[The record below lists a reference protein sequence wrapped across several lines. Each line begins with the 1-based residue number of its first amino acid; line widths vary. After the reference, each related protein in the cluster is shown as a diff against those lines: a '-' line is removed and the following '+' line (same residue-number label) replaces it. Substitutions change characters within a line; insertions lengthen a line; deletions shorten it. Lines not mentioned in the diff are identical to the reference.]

1 MDRENKQD
9 FSAALKNLC
18 KQIEVALRHSMVTP
32 KDFEL
37 LKEKI
42 YMRQHVLV
50 SRTTLMRIW
59 GYLNESVQ
67 PRTSTLNILTQFL
80 GYGGWN
86 DYRQN
91 ALLNNIQ
98 QSSPVLN
105 RRISVVSDLSQGEQL
120 RLSWH
125 PDRAC
130 DIKYMGNL
138 TFIVVDSENTRLK
151 TGDTF
156 QCSIIIEGEPL
167 YIDNLMQGDRQPI
180 AYVCGKK
187 SGVMFE
193 YIR

>member
-1 MDRENKQD
+1 M
-9 FSAALKNLC
+9 
-18 KQIEVALRHSMVTP
+18 
-32 KDFEL
+32 
-37 LKEKI
+37 
-42 YMRQHVLV
+42 
-50 SRTTLMRIW
+50 
-59 GYLNESVQ
+59 
-67 PRTSTLNILTQFL
+67 
-80 GYGGWN
+80 
-86 DYRQN
+86 
-91 ALLNNIQ
+91 
-98 QSSPVLN
+98 
-105 RRISVVSDLSQGEQL
+105 SDLSQGEQL